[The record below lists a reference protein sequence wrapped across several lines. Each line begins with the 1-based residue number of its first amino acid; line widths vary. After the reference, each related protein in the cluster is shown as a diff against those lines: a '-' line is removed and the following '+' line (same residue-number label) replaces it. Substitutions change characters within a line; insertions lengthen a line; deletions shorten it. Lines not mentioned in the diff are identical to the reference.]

1 VSPDRRASAGLKRT
15 EHAEAV
21 ALMRVVRLHE
31 VRWPELRLLYAV
43 PSGGDR
49 HPIVAAKMR
58 AEGVRAGV
66 PDYCLPVARGGY
78 HGLYI
83 ELKTATGYASREQR
97 DLMHADGHFWT
108 FTGGAEPLPERIQ
121 PLPPQQAR
129 EAFLARY
136 ATLKP
141 NYY

>member
-1 VSPDRRASAGLKRT
+1 MSPDRRASAGLKRT

-43 PSGGDR
+43 PNGGDR

-66 PDYCLPVARGGY
+66 PDY
-78 HGLYI
+78 
-83 ELKTATGYASREQR
+83 
-97 DLMHADGHFWT
+97 
-108 FTGGAEPLPERIQ
+108 
-121 PLPPQQAR
+121 
-129 EAFLARY
+129 
-136 ATLKP
+136 
-141 NYY
+141 